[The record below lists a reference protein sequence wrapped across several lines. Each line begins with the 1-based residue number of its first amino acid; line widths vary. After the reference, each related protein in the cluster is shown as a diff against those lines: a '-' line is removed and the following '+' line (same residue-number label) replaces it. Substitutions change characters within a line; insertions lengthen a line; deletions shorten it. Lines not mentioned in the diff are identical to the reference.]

1 MKKSR
6 YLLFFMLVSGPL
18 FSQQLTQYSQWST
31 NHFALNPAHAGI
43 KNCLEV
49 HSLVRMQWVG
59 FDGAPKSGFFN
70 LSLPLPSKRTHF
82 LSARHGFG
90 IRFEADQIGPYFTNR
105 YGLAYAAHFNFS
117 QTTRLSLGVNVGM
130 VQFGYDASKSTTI
143 LPDPT
148 ISKELSLTLPDAS
161 FGAWWNGEN
170 YYIGLV
176 LNNLLRSRWED
187 FGADSRFRIH
197 TYLYAGTRFKLSDKI
212 TLLPAALLKIPPS
225 GPVAIDIQGMFDF
238 QKRFNFGLGWRN
250 TDAVILFAGVKVN
263 PRFTVNYSADI
274 VLSAINNQARSSH
287 EISLIFSGCVP
298 ENTGTLKCPLF

>member
-1 MKKSR
+1 MKQ
-6 YLLFFMLVSGPL
+6 LLVVVFIVFSCSL
-18 FSQQLTQYSQWST
+18 FSQQMPQYSQWST

-43 KNCLEV
+43 KSCLEV
-49 HSLVRMQWVG
+49 HSLVRLQWIG

-70 LSLPLPSKRTHF
+70 LSLPLPAKRQHF
-82 LSARHGFG
+82 LSARQGFG

-105 YGLAYAAHFNFS
+105 YGVSYAGHFNFS
-117 QTTRLSLGVNVGM
+117 QNTRLSLGVNAGIIQM
-130 VQFGYDASKSTTI
+130 GYDPSKSITI
-143 LPDPT
+143 APDPT

-176 LNNLLRSRWED
+176 LNNLLRSRWTD
-187 FGADSRFRIH
+187 FGTDARFRFH
-197 TYLYAGTRFKLSDKI
+197 TLLYAGTRLKVSDKI
-212 TLLPAALLKIPPS
+212 TLLPAALLKIPPA

-238 QKRFNFGLGWRN
+238 QKRLSLGLGWRN
-250 TDAVILFAGVKVN
+250 TDALILFAGIKLN

-287 EISLIFSGCVP
+287 EISLVFTGCVT

>member
-1 MKKSR
+1 MKQ
-6 YLLFFMLVSGPL
+6 LLAVVFIVFSCSL
-18 FSQQLTQYSQWST
+18 FSQQMPQYSQWST

-43 KNCLEV
+43 KSCLEV
-49 HSLVRMQWVG
+49 HSLFRMQWIG

-70 LSLPLPSKRTHF
+70 LSLPLPAKRQHF
-82 LSARHGFG
+82 LSARQGFG

-105 YGLAYAAHFNFS
+105 YGVSYAGHFNFS
-117 QTTRLSLGVNVGM
+117 QNTRLSLGVNAGIIQM
-130 VQFGYDASKSTTI
+130 GYDPSKSITI
-143 LPDPT
+143 APDPT

-176 LNNLLRSRWED
+176 LNNLLRSRWTD
-187 FGADSRFRIH
+187 FGTDARFRFH
-197 TYLYAGTRFKLSDKI
+197 TLLYAGTRLKVSDKI
-212 TLLPAALLKIPPS
+212 TLLPAALLKIPPA

-238 QKRFNFGLGWRN
+238 QKRLSLGLGWRN
-250 TDAVILFAGVKVN
+250 TDALILFAGIKLN

-287 EISLIFSGCVP
+287 EISLVFTGCVP